1 MVVSG
6 PRVINQGRTGR
17 MNERRVRKE
26 GKKKRR
32 EEKRDEGVMGE
43 EKRR

>member
-1 MVVSG
+1 MGIVWELTGVVVVSG

-32 EEKRDEGVMGE
+32 EEG
-43 EKRR
+43 